1 MQIHTVGGVDA
12 ILLFVVVCV
21 CYIIATFLTLDQV
34 NGFCPWRR
42 ISCGVRGEIATPK
55 FRIIIRFWETAHL
68 PLP

>member
-12 ILLFVVVCV
+12 ILLFVVVFV
-21 CYIIATFLTLDQV
+21 CYITATFLTLDQV
-34 NGFCPWRR
+34 NGFCPWTR
-42 ISCGVRGEIATPK
+42 ISCGVTGEIATQK

>member
-34 NGFCPWRR
+34 NGFCPWTR
-42 ISCGVRGEIATPK
+42 SCGVTGEIATQK
-55 FRIIIRFWETAHL
+55 FRIIIRFCETAHL